1 MGDKGLKNKE
11 KMVKKSVKAKQKI
24 AKKQPIDDQPMYKNL
39 LKVK

>member
-11 KMVKKSVKAKQKI
+11 KIAKKATKARAKV

-39 LKVK
+39 LKVR